1 MLSGMAWSYMRRR
14 EFITLLGGAAAW
26 PLVARGQPLPVPIIG
41 FLAIQSARYL
51 ESRMPLFRQGLKEAG
66 YTEGQNVLTE
76 YRLADGHY
84 DRLPGF
90 MADLLR
96 RQVSVIVTSGI
107 DPSKTAK
114 AATST
119 LPIVFI
125 TDVDPVNAGIV
136 ASLNRPGGN
145 ITGISLLGSA
155 LEGKRLGLLNEIVA
169 GTAPIGVLLDSAFP
183 DANRQLRELQDGA
196 SAIKRQ
202 IIVEWVTNE
211 PKIEAAFSNIAR
223 QGAGALL
230 VAQNASFANFI
241 DQLAALADRYKLP
254 TMYTGREFAEAGGF
268 VSYGPD
274 FADGYRQTGLYAAKI
289 LNGMRPADL
298 PVMQTI
304 KFPLVVNL
312 KTAKALGFD
321 IPAKVLT
328 IADEVIE

>member
-1 MLSGMAWSYMRRR
+1 MKRR
-14 EFITLLGGAAAW
+14 EFVSLLGGGVAW
-26 PLVARGQPLPVPIIG
+26 PLAAPAQQQPVPIIG

-51 ESRMPLFRQGLKEAG
+51 ASRMPSFRQGLKEAG
-66 YTEGQNVLTE
+66 YIEGQNVLIE
-76 YRLADGHY
+76 YRLAEGRY
-84 DRLPGF
+84 DHLPDF
-90 MADLLR
+90 MADLLS
-96 RQVSVIVTSGI
+96 RQVSVIVASGI

-114 AATST
+114 AATTT

-125 TDVDPVNAGIV
+125 TDVDPINAGIV

-145 ITGISLLGSA
+145 ITGISLLGST
-155 LEGKRLGLLNEIVA
+155 LEGKRLGLLNEIVS

-196 SAIKRQ
+196 SVIKRQ
-202 IIVEWVTNE
+202 IIIEWVTNE
-211 PKIEAAFSNIAR
+211 PKIEAAFANIAQQR
-223 QGAGALL
+223 AGALL

-274 FADGYRQTGLYAAKI
+274 VADGYRQTGLYAAKI
-289 LNGMRPADL
+289 LKGMKPVDL
-298 PVMQTI
+298 PVMQAI
-304 KFPLVVNL
+304 KFPLVINL
-312 KTAKALGFD
+312 KTANALGFD

-328 IADEVIE
+328 IADDVIE